1 LTLKRNNLA
10 TDNKIEQ
17 SIFNRCWLLNKKIFT
32 TKYFILVS
40 DWLFSLTNS
49 VSPYFTYHHND
60 NNISPANNYSAN
72 HSRKTKVIYGGDDV
86 IDTALQF
93 TSNARNK
100 IDACVDHTRPSLIV
114 EIQSVK
120 RVFGDAKK
128 RGVKLRCITEIRTEN
143 VSCCKVLLTSVV
155 NELRYLDGIKGTF
168 YVSEKEYIAP
178 AARHEK
184 DRPSSQ
190 IIHSNMKEIVEEQQ
204 YLFDTLWS
212 KSIPAE
218 VKIKEIEHGI
228 EPEYFRVINDNE
240 EATNIL
246 IDLVRNAQYEVL
258 ILLPNDKALTRIDRL
273 GMLDYLIDK
282 CNKKANGR
290 GKEGGGGENE
300 FQAKIICPLSDANLN
315 IVNRIL
321 QNTSPSYNNIR
332 IVNGNNSSFGIII
345 VDNNKFLKAELR
357 EPEAEQ
363 FSEAIGLSFY
373 SNSNPSVESYKLFFE
388 LLWNERTANEQF
400 KLNDK
405 MQREFINIA
414 AHELRTPA
422 QSVLGYA
429 ELMRENVLDKQSDIG
444 ESMEAIEAIYRNA
457 VRLQKLT
464 NDILDVSRIESQ
476 TLSLNKEFFE
486 LSELIA
492 GIVQDYKSYLRRHG
506 KSNSNNK
513 NLVQLFNITSQ
524 SDDFKFIVEADRNR
538 INQAISNII
547 NNAIKFT
554 SQKGGM
560 IAITT
565 EKGNNKYYNQEV
577 IISVIDTGEGIHP
590 EIIPR
595 LFTKFASRSNSGT
608 GLGLYIS
615 KSIVEA
621 HGGRIWAENNSDGM
635 GATFSFSLPMT
646 Q

>member
-1 LTLKRNNLA
+1 
-10 TDNKIEQ
+10 
-17 SIFNRCWLLNKKIFT
+17 
-32 TKYFILVS
+32 
-40 DWLFSLTNS
+40 LTNS
-49 VSPYFTYHHND
+49 VTPYFTYHHND
-60 NNISPANNYSAN
+60 NNISRDNNDDPAN
-72 HSRKTKVIYGGDDV
+72 HSEKTKVLYGSDKV

-93 TSNARNK
+93 TSSARNK

-114 EIQSVK
+114 EIQRLKKAFQGAK
-120 RVFGDAKK
+120 R
-128 RGVKLRCITEIRTEN
+128 RGVKLRYITEIRTEN
-143 VSCCKVLLTSVV
+143 VSFCKELLTSVV
-155 NELRYLDGIKGTF
+155 NELRHLDGIKGNF

-178 AARHEK
+178 AALHEK
-184 DRPSSQ
+184 DKPSSQ

-204 YLFDTLWS
+204 YVFDTLWN
-212 KSIPAE
+212 KSIPADD
-218 VKIKEIEHGI
+218 KIKEIEQEI

-246 IDLVRNAQYEVL
+246 IDLVKNAQREIL
-258 ILLPNDKALTRIDRL
+258 FLLPNDKALSRIDRL
-273 GMLDYLIDK
+273 GMLDHLVEK
-282 CNKKANGR
+282 CNKKVNDSG
-290 GKEGGGGENE
+290 EEEGENR
-300 FQAKIICPLSDANLN
+300 FQAKIICPLSDANLS

-321 QNTSPSYNNIR
+321 QNTSPSNHTR

-345 VDNNKFLKAELR
+345 VDNKKFLKVELR

-400 KLNDK
+400 KLSDK

-429 ELMRENVLDKQSDIG
+429 ELMRENALDKQAKIG
-444 ESMEAIEAIYRNA
+444 ESIEEIEAIYRNA

-476 TLSLNKEFFE
+476 TLNLDKEVFDLNE
-486 LSELIA
+486 LMQR
-492 GIVQDYKSYLRRHG
+492 IVQDYKSYLRRH
-506 KSNSNNK
+506 SNSISNTK
-513 NLVQLFNITSQ
+513 GPVQLFGYTGDCELI
-524 SDDFKFIVEADRNR
+524 IEADRDR
-538 INQAISNII
+538 INQSISNLI

-554 SQKGGM
+554 SQKGG
-560 IAITT
+560 IISIKT
-565 EKGNNKYYNQEV
+565 EKRNDKGENQEV
-577 IISVIDTGEGIHP
+577 IIDVKDTGEGIHP

-595 LFTKFASRSNSGT
+595 LFTKFASMSNSGT

-621 HGGRIWAENNSDGM
+621 HGGRIWAENNSNGK
-635 GATFSFSLPMT
+635 GATFSFSLPIT
-646 Q
+646 QR

>member
-1 LTLKRNNLA
+1 
-10 TDNKIEQ
+10 
-17 SIFNRCWLLNKKIFT
+17 
-32 TKYFILVS
+32 
-40 DWLFSLTNS
+40 LTNS
-49 VSPYFTYHHND
+49 VTPYFTYHHND
-60 NNISPANNYSAN
+60 NNISRDNNDDPAN
-72 HSRKTKVIYGGDDV
+72 HSEKTKVLYGSDKV

-93 TSNARNK
+93 TSSARNK

-114 EIQSVK
+114 EIQRLKKAFQGAK
-120 RVFGDAKK
+120 R
-128 RGVKLRCITEIRTEN
+128 RGVKLRYITEIRTEN
-143 VSCCKVLLTSVV
+143 VSFCKELLTSVV
-155 NELRYLDGIKGTF
+155 NELRHLDGIKGNF

-178 AARHEK
+178 AALHEK
-184 DRPSSQ
+184 DKPSSQ

-204 YLFDTLWS
+204 YVFDTLWN
-212 KSIPAE
+212 KSIPADD
-218 VKIKEIEHGI
+218 KIKEIEQEI

-246 IDLVRNAQYEVL
+246 IDLVKNAQREIL
-258 ILLPNDKALTRIDRL
+258 FLLPNDKALSRIDRL
-273 GMLDYLIDK
+273 GMLDRLIEK
-282 CNKKANGR
+282 CNKKVNDSG
-290 GKEGGGGENE
+290 EEEGENR
-300 FQAKIICPLSDANLN
+300 FQAKIICPLSDANLS

-321 QNTSPSYNNIR
+321 QNTSPSNHTR

-345 VDNNKFLKAELR
+345 VDNKKFLKVELR

-400 KLNDK
+400 KLSDK

-429 ELMRENVLDKQSDIG
+429 ELMRENALDKQAKIG
-444 ESMEAIEAIYRNA
+444 ESIEEIEAIYRNA

-476 TLSLNKEFFE
+476 TLNLDKEVFDLNE
-486 LSELIA
+486 LMQR
-492 GIVQDYKSYLRRHG
+492 IVQDYKSYLRRH
-506 KSNSNNK
+506 SNSISNTK
-513 NLVQLFNITSQ
+513 SPVQLFGYTGDCELI
-524 SDDFKFIVEADRNR
+524 IEADRDR
-538 INQAISNII
+538 INQSISNLI

-554 SQKGGM
+554 SQKGG
-560 IAITT
+560 IISIKT
-565 EKGNNKYYNQEV
+565 EKRNDKGENQEV
-577 IISVIDTGEGIHP
+577 IIDVKDTGEGIHP

-595 LFTKFASRSNSGT
+595 LFTKFASMSNSGT

-621 HGGRIWAENNSDGM
+621 HGGRIWAENNSNGK
-635 GATFSFSLPMT
+635 GATFSFSLPIT
-646 Q
+646 QR

>member
-1 LTLKRNNLA
+1 M
-10 TDNKIEQ
+10 
-17 SIFNRCWLLNKKIFT
+17 
-32 TKYFILVS
+32 
-40 DWLFSLTNS
+40 TNS
-49 VSPYFTYHHND
+49 VIPYFTYHND
-60 NNISPANNYSAN
+60 NNISYSSDN
-72 HSRKTKVIYGGDDV
+72 SSPHSEKTKVLYGSDKV

-114 EIQSVK
+114 EIRRLK
-120 RVFGDAKK
+120 KAFEDAKR
-128 RGVKLRCITEIRTEN
+128 RGVKLRYITEIKTEN
-143 VSCCKVLLTSVV
+143 VSFCKELLTSIV
-155 NELRYLDGIKGTF
+155 NELRHLDGIKGNF

-178 AARHEK
+178 GALHEK
-184 DRPSSQ
+184 DKPSSQ
-190 IIHSNMKEIVEEQQ
+190 IIKSNMKEIVEEQQ
-204 YLFDTLWS
+204 YIFDTLWN

-218 VKIKEIEHGI
+218 DKIKEIEQEI

-246 IDLVRNAQYEVL
+246 IDLVKNAQREIL
-258 ILLPNDKALTRIDRL
+258 FLLPNDKALTRIDRL
-273 GMLDYLIDK
+273 GLIDNLVEK
-282 CNKKANGR
+282 CNKGINSEER
-290 GKEGGGGENE
+290 KEQGIREGEREEGE
-300 FQAKIICPLSDANLN
+300 FQAKIICPLSDTNLN

-321 QNTSPSYNNIR
+321 QNTSSSNNIR

-345 VDNNKFLKAELR
+345 VDNKKFLKAELR

-400 KLNDK
+400 KLNDI

-429 ELMRENVLDKQSDIG
+429 ELMRENALDKQAMIG
-444 ESMEAIEAIYRNA
+444 ESIEEIEAIYRNA
-457 VRLQKLT
+457 IRLQKLT

-476 TLSLNKEFFE
+476 TLRLDKEVTNLN
-486 LSELIA
+486 ELIA
-492 GIVQDYKSYLRRHG
+492 RIVQDYKSYLRRH
-506 KSNSNNK
+506 SNSINNK
-513 NLVQLFNITSQ
+513 EGPVQLFSYTS
-524 SDDFKFIVEADRNR
+524 DCELIVEADRGR
-538 INQAISNII
+538 INQAISNLI

-554 SQKGGM
+554 SRKGG
-560 IAITT
+560 IISVTT
-565 EKGNNKYYNQEV
+565 EKRNNKEGNQEV
-577 IISVIDTGEGIHP
+577 IIAVKDTGEGIHH

-595 LFTKFASRSNSGT
+595 LFTKFATRSSSGT

>member
-1 LTLKRNNLA
+1 
-10 TDNKIEQ
+10 
-17 SIFNRCWLLNKKIFT
+17 
-32 TKYFILVS
+32 
-40 DWLFSLTNS
+40 LTNS
-49 VSPYFTYHHND
+49 VTPYFTYYHND
-60 NNISPANNYSAN
+60 NNISRDNNDDPAN
-72 HSRKTKVIYGGDDV
+72 HSEKTKVLYGSDKV

-93 TSNARNK
+93 TSSARNK

-114 EIQSVK
+114 EIQRLKKAFQGAK
-120 RVFGDAKK
+120 R
-128 RGVKLRCITEIRTEN
+128 RGVKLRYITEIRTEN
-143 VSCCKVLLTSVV
+143 VSFCKELLTSVV
-155 NELRYLDGIKGTF
+155 NELRHLDGIKGNF

-178 AARHEK
+178 AALHEK
-184 DRPSSQ
+184 DKPSSQ

-204 YLFDTLWS
+204 YVFDTLWN
-212 KSIPAE
+212 KSIPADD
-218 VKIKEIEHGI
+218 KIKEIEQEI

-246 IDLVRNAQYEVL
+246 IDLVKNAQREIL
-258 ILLPNDKALTRIDRL
+258 FLLPNDKALSRIDRL
-273 GMLDYLIDK
+273 GMLDHLIEK
-282 CNKKANGR
+282 CNKKVNDSG
-290 GKEGGGGENE
+290 EEEGENR
-300 FQAKIICPLSDANLN
+300 FQAKIICPLSDANLS

-321 QNTSPSYNNIR
+321 QNTSPSNHTR

-345 VDNNKFLKAELR
+345 VDNKKFLKVELR

-400 KLNDK
+400 KLSDK

-429 ELMRENVLDKQSDIG
+429 ELMRENALDKQAKIG
-444 ESMEAIEAIYRNA
+444 ESIEEIEAIYRNA

-476 TLSLNKEFFE
+476 TLNLDKEVFDLNE
-486 LSELIA
+486 LMQR
-492 GIVQDYKSYLRRHG
+492 IVQDYKSHLLRH
-506 KSNSNNK
+506 SNSISNTK
-513 NLVQLFNITSQ
+513 SPVQLFGYTGDCELI
-524 SDDFKFIVEADRNR
+524 IEADRDR
-538 INQAISNII
+538 INQSISNLI

-554 SQKGGM
+554 SQKGG
-560 IAITT
+560 IISIKT
-565 EKGNNKYYNQEV
+565 EKRNDKGENQEV
-577 IISVIDTGEGIHP
+577 IIDVKDTGEGIHP

-595 LFTKFASRSNSGT
+595 LFTKFASMSNSGT

-621 HGGRIWAENNSDGM
+621 HGGRIWAENNSDGK
-635 GATFSFSLPMT
+635 GATFSFSLPIT
-646 Q
+646 QR

>member
-1 LTLKRNNLA
+1 
-10 TDNKIEQ
+10 
-17 SIFNRCWLLNKKIFT
+17 
-32 TKYFILVS
+32 
-40 DWLFSLTNS
+40 LTNS
-49 VSPYFTYHHND
+49 VTPYFTYYHND
-60 NNISPANNYSAN
+60 NNISRDNNDDPAN
-72 HSRKTKVIYGGDDV
+72 HSEKTKVLYGSDKV

-93 TSNARNK
+93 TSSARNK

-114 EIQSVK
+114 EIQRLKKAFQGAK
-120 RVFGDAKK
+120 R
-128 RGVKLRCITEIRTEN
+128 RGVKLRYITEIRTEN
-143 VSCCKVLLTSVV
+143 VSFCKELLTSVV
-155 NELRYLDGIKGTF
+155 NELRHLDGIKGNF

-178 AARHEK
+178 AALHEK
-184 DRPSSQ
+184 DKPSSQ
-190 IIHSNMKEIVEEQQ
+190 IIHSNMNEIVEEQQ
-204 YLFDTLWS
+204 YVFDTLWN
-212 KSIPAE
+212 KSIPADD
-218 VKIKEIEHGI
+218 KIKEIEQEI

-246 IDLVRNAQYEVL
+246 IDLVKNAQREIL
-258 ILLPNDKALTRIDRL
+258 FLLPNDKALSRIDRL
-273 GMLDYLIDK
+273 GMLDHLIEK
-282 CNKKANGR
+282 CNKKVNDSG
-290 GKEGGGGENE
+290 EEEGENR
-300 FQAKIICPLSDANLN
+300 FQAKIICPLSDANLS

-321 QNTSPSYNNIR
+321 QNTSPSNHTR

-345 VDNNKFLKAELR
+345 VDNKKFLKVELR

-400 KLNDK
+400 KLSDK

-429 ELMRENVLDKQSDIG
+429 ELMRENALDKQAKIG
-444 ESMEAIEAIYRNA
+444 ESIEEIEAIYRNA

-476 TLSLNKEFFE
+476 TLNLDKEVFDLNE
-486 LSELIA
+486 LMQR
-492 GIVQDYKSYLRRHG
+492 IVKDYKSYLRRH
-506 KSNSNNK
+506 SNSISNTK
-513 NLVQLFNITSQ
+513 SPVQLFGYTGDCELI
-524 SDDFKFIVEADRNR
+524 IEADRDR
-538 INQAISNII
+538 INQSISNLI

-554 SQKGGM
+554 SQKGG
-560 IAITT
+560 IISIKT
-565 EKGNNKYYNQEV
+565 EKRNDKGENQEV
-577 IISVIDTGEGIHP
+577 IIDVKDTGEGIHP

-595 LFTKFASRSNSGT
+595 LFTKFASMSNSGT

-621 HGGRIWAENNSDGM
+621 HGGRIWAENNSDGK
-635 GATFSFSLPMT
+635 GATFSFSLPIT
-646 Q
+646 QR